1 MFSLLK
7 KTGVLWG
14 WRLLL
19 NKKKASKE
27 HHVNYYLNNDWRFS
41 VLHYYVNKE
50 TTLLCSLL
58 LPSHSQ
64 IHTNILYNTQS
75 EKLGLTYKCAPESV
89 CLQINI
95 WVYISKHG
103 PSVLLIAQCHFLCD
117 FLQNIHHCCTMY
129 VLVVWS
135 KVHNTELYIMQ
146 SIYIRWYPTKV
157 PWMLDKCKMQLI

>member
-1 MFSLLK
+1 MFTLFVVSLLK

-103 PSVLLIAQCHFLCD
+103 PSVLLIAHIMSFFVWLPAKYTPLLHNVCS
-117 FLQNIHHCCTMY
+117 CCVVKGSQHRTIY
-129 VLVVWS
+129 HAEYLHTLVSYQGALNAW
-135 KVHNTELYIMQ
+135 
-146 SIYIRWYPTKV
+146 
-157 PWMLDKCKMQLI
+157 